1 MKNLTMEGRSCDGA
15 QRVPTKGIA
24 LPVVLLFLLIITIAA
39 SFTIRRSTLSEG
51 LTRNQLDFEVARQAA
66 EAALRDAERDLQ
78 LKTSG
83 LVANAACAR
92 GAERPIGITVVGL
105 PYFNTDCPRGQCRQM
120 LSYYDASN
128 YTTSPAT
135 NPQPWWPATAD
146 KGGLW
151 GNNTIGAVTG
161 CSSGST
167 WQNRCVAAA
176 ISGANCTFKGAV
188 PLGTFTGTP
197 AVQGVARQPE
207 YLIEYMSRD
216 ITKPIM
222 RITARGFGADVQT
235 ETVLQSYYSPFLN

>member
-1 MKNLTMEGRSCDGA
+1 MKNLTIEGRSCDAPRRARG
-15 QRVPTKGIA
+15 KGIA

-39 SFTIRRSTLSEG
+39 SFSIRRATLSEG

-83 LVANAACAR
+83 LATNAACAR
-92 GAERPIGITVVGL
+92 GVERPIGITVVGL

-120 LSYYDASN
+120 LSYYDASD

-135 NPQPWWPATAD
+135 NPQPWWPATTD

-161 CSSGST
+161 CSSGAT

-176 ISGANCTFKGAV
+176 ITGATCTFKGAV
-188 PLGTFTGTP
+188 PLGTF
-197 AVQGVARQPE
+197 
-207 YLIEYMSRD
+207 
-216 ITKPIM
+216 
-222 RITARGFGADVQT
+222 
-235 ETVLQSYYSPFLN
+235 